1 MNITGKTMIFKNE
14 KGMYSTALSTK
25 NAEGKYENMYIA
37 VNFKKGIELEN
48 KTLIDVEKGFLSF
61 YKDKNGMAHIK
72 LIIMEFSTNSN
83 ETENTTV
90 EDYSES
96 DLPF

>member
-25 NAEGKYENMYIA
+25 NTEGKYENMYIA
-37 VNFKKGIELEN
+37 VNLKKGTELEN
-48 KTLIDVEKGFLSF
+48 KTLIDVKNGFLSF
-61 YKDKNGMAHIK
+61 YKDKNGLAHMK
-72 LIIMEFSTNSN
+72 LVIIEFDTNSN
-83 ETENTTV
+83 ETRNNTE
-90 EDYSES
+90 EDYNDS